1 MDEMLISEGV
11 DTVRIEANFSEE
23 PDELIAILQYYQI
36 KDGYISQDAVRQI
49 AQQLKCSETRI
60 YGVASFYSQ
69 FRFVQPG
76 KNTIRICLGTACHVQ
91 SGQQLCEEVE
101 SVLGISPGETTSDR
115 LFTLQEVACLGCCA
129 QAPVVE
135 INGKIFGKMTR
146 EKLRK
151 VLKTYAE
158 L

>member
-1 MDEMLISEGV
+1 MLITERMDEAA
-11 DTVRIEANFSEE
+11 IEENFAGKTG
-23 PDELIAILQYYQI
+23 ELIAILQYYQI
-36 KDGYISQDAVRQI
+36 KDGFISQEAVGQI
-49 AQQLKCSETRI
+49 ARYLKISENRI
-60 YGVASFYSQ
+60 YGVASFYAQ

-91 SGQQLCEEVE
+91 AGQQLCEEVE
-101 SVLGISPGETTSDR
+101 SVLGISPGETTSDHA
-115 LFTLQEVACLGCCA
+115 FTFQEVACLGCCA

-135 INGKIFGKMTR
+135 INGKIYGKMTR

-151 VLKTYAE
+151 VLKTYEE